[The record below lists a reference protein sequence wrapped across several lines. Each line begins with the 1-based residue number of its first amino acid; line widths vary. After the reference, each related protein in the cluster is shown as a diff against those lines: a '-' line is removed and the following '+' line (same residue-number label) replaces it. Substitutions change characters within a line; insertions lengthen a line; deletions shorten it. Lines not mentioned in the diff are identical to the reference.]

1 MTNIY
6 KWGIFKIITTIIK
19 YNNNNNNNDNNN
31 STYSDSI
38 KNNKY

>member
-19 YNNNNNNNDNNN
+19 YNNNNNNDNNN
-31 STYSDSI
+31 STYIDSI